1 MDQIS
6 IIDELPKFAQLGI
19 GIAVFVVVVGLLL
32 FLVDK
37 LPGYDKGRFAAL
49 VFLLPAG
56 ILLLIGM
63 IVPAVRTF
71 LLSFFDGK
79 GEDFVGL
86 DNYGWMFTE
95 DDMQQVLINTLI
107 WVIAVPVVATATG
120 LIYAILIDKTRT
132 EALAKA
138 LVFLPMG
145 ISFVGAGIIWK
156 FVYAF
161 KPVGQEQ
168 IGLLNQIVIWFG
180 GSPQQ
185 WLINEPWNTF
195 FLIVVMVWIQTG
207 FATVVLSASIKSI
220 PGEIVEAA
228 RLDGVNAWQMFWRVT
243 VPSIRP
249 ALIVVVV
256 TMSIAA
262 LKLFD
267 LVRTMTAG
275 NFGTS
280 VIANEMYT
288 QAFRLGQQG
297 RGSAMA
303 VVLFLLVTPIIIY
316 QVRAMRARREER

>member
-1 MDQIS
+1 MDQID
-6 IIDELPKFAQLGI
+6 ILDELPKFTQLGI
-19 GIAVFVVVVGLLL
+19 GIAAFILVVGILLL
-32 FLVDK
+32 VVDK

-56 ILLLIGM
+56 LLLLIGM
-63 IVPAVRTF
+63 IYPAIRTVV
-71 LLSFFDGK
+71 LSFFDGK
-79 GEDFVGL
+79 GEKAVGF
-86 DNYGWMFTE
+86 DNYVWMFSDE
-95 DDMQQVLINTLI
+95 SIQQVLRNTLL
-107 WVIAVPVVATATG
+107 WVVLVPLVATATG

-161 KPVGQEQ
+161 NANSDEQ
-168 IGLLNQIVIWFG
+168 IGLLNQLVVWLG
-180 GSPQQ
+180 GDAQP
-185 WLINEPWNTF
+185 WLLNGPWNNL
-195 FLIVVMVWIQTG
+195 FLIIVMIWIQTG
-207 FATVVLSASIKSI
+207 FATVVLSASIKAI

-249 ALIVVVV
+249 ALVVVLV

-280 VIANEMYT
+280 VVANEMYT
-288 QAFRLGQQG
+288 QAFRLSQQG

-303 VVLFLLVTPIIIY
+303 VFLFLLVTPIIIY

>member
-6 IIDELPKFAQLGI
+6 IIDELPKLAQLGI
-19 GIAVFVVVVGLLL
+19 GIAAFVLVVGLLL

-56 ILLLIGM
+56 LLLLIGM
-63 IVPAVRTF
+63 IVPAARTVI
-71 LLSFFDGK
+71 LSFFDGK
-79 GEDFVGL
+79 GDSFVGL

-95 DDMQQVLINTLI
+95 PDMQQVLINTLI
-107 WVIAVPVVATATG
+107 WVVAVPLVATTTG
-120 LIYAILIDKTRT
+120 LIYAILIDRTRT

-161 KPVGQEQ
+161 KPAGQEQ
-168 IGLLNQIVIWFG
+168 IGLLNQIVIWLG
-180 GSPQQ
+180 GEPQQ

-195 FLIVVMVWIQTG
+195 FLIIVMVWIQTG
-207 FATVVLSASIKSI
+207 FATVVLSASIKAI

-243 VPSIRP
+243 VPTIRP
-249 ALIVVVV
+249 ALIVVLV

-280 VIANEMYT
+280 VIANEMYS
-288 QAFRLGQQG
+288 QAFRLGEQG